1 MEDNENN
8 TPSFV
13 LPEEYKEKGWASQM
27 HSIDDLCKKIDNQER
42 YISKGQLP
50 HRDSSESDIEEF
62 TKKMQKYTADL
73 DYSDMTGKDEDLAK
87 ALKES
92 GVPKFQAKRV
102 VELIKSREAKE
113 YGEEEFEKILG
124 ERFNGRQED
133 LAQAKSLLKELGSEK
148 ATKIL
153 NKRNNDVADVM
164 EVLAEVGKK
173 YAANTASAMAKLADG
188 GNGSGG
194 SADTYT
200 KKKGIC
206 PEYLQELQEK
216 YYDNPHA
223 DEDVKRNIMRK
234 YGIID

>member
-1 MEDNENN
+1 
-8 TPSFV
+8 
-13 LPEEYKEKGWASQM
+13 
-27 HSIDDLCKKIDNQER
+27 
-42 YISKGQLP
+42 
-50 HRDSSESDIEEF
+50 
-62 TKKMQKYTADL
+62 
-73 DYSDMTGKDEDLAK
+73 MTGKDEDLAK

-102 VELIKSREAKE
+102 VDLIKSREAKE

-188 GNGSGG
+188 GNGTGG
-194 SADTYT
+194 SSASEQP
-200 KKKGIC
+200 KGIC
-206 PEYLQELQEK
+206 KEYYDELNEK
-216 YYDNPHA
+216 YYNNPMA
-223 DEDVKRNIMRK
+223 DEEVKRSIMRK
-234 YGIID
+234 YKIID